1 MDCYGTETTWELQNS
16 TGSAIYSGSGYSD
29 NQPGLV
35 TMDPWCLNYGC
46 YTYVIMDSY
55 GDGLFGG
62 VFCAQDG
69 SVSILYNTDT
79 LANLPEA
86 NIDFGNQTSL
96 QFCVSQAGI
105 EFADWNDFTVY
116 PNPFTEQIVVNTQGA
131 SEVNLLDITGKVI
144 QHKKIDSSSTLLNF
158 SDSLSNGTYF
168 ICVTLNDGR
177 VRTKKLLKQ

>member
-1 MDCYGTETTWELQNS
+1 MGGKDELANIKS
-16 TGSAIYSGSGYSD
+16 YKE
-29 NQPGLV
+29 L
-35 TMDPWCLNYGC
+35 
-46 YTYVIMDSY
+46 Y

-62 VFCAQDG
+62 VFCEQDG